1 MAVYPDTPHHFE
13 YAVRTEFFRCL
24 PFLQKIFYKQ
34 NICFYTTWQE
44 RKSHSYEIEVVLI
57 GFALQLNTKR
67 HNLTDHICIIIY
79 LTYFE
84 WILMKYTVET
94 KDILSHMVVNA
105 CTCRVTYGT
114 PLR

>member
-1 MAVYPDTPHHFE
+1 MSAIFTKNILQTKYM
-13 YAVRTEFFRCL
+13 
-24 PFLQKIFYKQ
+24 FLYDLTRKKQ
-34 NICFYTTWQE
+34 SY
-44 RKSHSYEIEVVLI
+44 SYEIEVVLI

-94 KDILSHMVVNA
+94 KDI
-105 CTCRVTYGT
+105 
-114 PLR
+114 

>member
-1 MAVYPDTPHHFE
+1 MSAIFTKNILQTKYM
-13 YAVRTEFFRCL
+13 
-24 PFLQKIFYKQ
+24 FLYDLTRKKQ
-34 NICFYTTWQE
+34 SY
-44 RKSHSYEIEVVLI
+44 SYEIEVVLI
-57 GFALQLNTKR
+57 GFALQTQKDT
-67 HNLTDHICIIIY
+67 NLQTTSVY
-79 LTYFE
+79 RTYFE